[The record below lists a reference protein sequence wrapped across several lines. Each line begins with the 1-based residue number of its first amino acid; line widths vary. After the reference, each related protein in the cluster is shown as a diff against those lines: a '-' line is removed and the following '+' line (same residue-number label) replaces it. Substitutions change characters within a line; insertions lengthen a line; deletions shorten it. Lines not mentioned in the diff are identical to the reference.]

1 MDETDLPTYNK
12 QMIVTI
18 WKDIIYQDWTYVW
31 KLEREKTIKGITRQQ
46 LAKYFQATVLRTKK
60 AEDAFNIMHD
70 QWIIKITK
78 IQRYDDTQ
86 NKDLKELE
94 ERVEAAGELEALNS
108 K

>member
-1 MDETDLPTYNK
+1 
-12 QMIVTI
+12 MIVTI
-18 WKDIIYQDWTYVW
+18 WKNIIYQDWIYVW
-31 KLEREKTIKGITRQQ
+31 KLDREKIIKGITRQQ

-78 IQRYDDTQ
+78 IRRYDEPQ
-86 NKDLKELE
+86 NKELKELE
-94 ERVEAAGELEALNS
+94 ERVEAAGEFQDLDT